1 MQRYAR
7 LLLDYMFKKCFGTE
21 ANKPL
26 LISLL
31 NDFLGHRLAS
41 PIIDVSYLATVTVG
55 KTTQTRGTVFD
66 LNCQDQE
73 GNRYLVEIQLEAQK
87 YFADR
92 ALFYRSRAQSEMHK
106 RGRKAT
112 RADPYRLKTLHLLA
126 FLDFELDN
134 RPGYIREIMLMD
146 TRDHTLFTDRECLTY
161 VEVPKLQKKLEDC
174 SDRREI
180 WTWLFQNLH
189 KLNDRPRELR
199 EALFDTLFTM
209 AEIAKF
215 KGEELE
221 QYRLSM
227 EFYDDTEACIEYA
240 KEQATKLGWEQGMQQ
255 GMQQGEQ
262 RGQENAR
269 EEIARNLKT
278 LGLPAATI
286 AQSTGLSPDR
296 IAEL

>member
-55 KTTQTRGTVFD
+55 NTPQTRGTVFD
-66 LNCQDQE
+66 LNCQDQA

-106 RGRKAT
+106 EGHKNTPEAS
-112 RADPYRLKTLHLLA
+112 YKLSTLHLLA
-126 FLDFELDN
+126 FLNFELDD

-161 VEVPKLQKKLEDC
+161 VEVPKLRKNLEEC
-174 SDRREI
+174 QDRREI

-189 KLNDRPRELR
+189 KLNDRPQELR
-199 EALFDTLFTM
+199 EALFDTLFTI

-221 QYRLSM
+221 QYRQSM

-240 KEQATKLGWEQGMQQ
+240 KERAAKVGMQQ
-255 GMQQGEQ
+255 G
-262 RGQENAR
+262 QESAR

-278 LGLPAATI
+278 LGLPHTTI
-286 AQSTGLSPDR
+286 AESTGLSLDR
-296 IAEL
+296 IAKL